1 MSVVNG
7 RDKKKEKEKRK
18 IIHSS
23 IPSAGG
29 FSFRGILAV
38 GPAVP
43 ACTREGSTSPAH
55 YQSSVLVHGEL
66 AATTAFNNS
75 NFNKLIIMI
84 ILLING

>member
-7 RDKKKEKEKRK
+7 RDKKKEKLVTR
-18 IIHSS
+18 SQTQ
-23 IPSAGG
+23 GL
-29 FSFRGILAV
+29 SFRGILAV
-38 GPAVP
+38 GPAVL
-43 ACTREGSTSPAH
+43 ACTREGSTSPPH